1 MTKYTSY
8 QLITCVLWWL
18 HYQFSTIFMNPKL
31 FSVTYVQSMVFHPVF
46 PRYNI
51 ISSYLF
57 MCFPSSLFPQVFQS
71 KTLYTFLIYSIH
83 VLCYTDLL
91 HSCFML
97 HWSHHSWLW
106 YCILWSSLFCK
117 FLCCCF
123 HLCSSL
129 PQHLLIH
136 WHTISSFHTSALSP
150 FLVWIFWHR
159 WIEKILWLIC
169 IALKDN

>member
-1 MTKYTSY
+1 MTKYISY
-8 QLITCVLWWL
+8 QLITCVLCWL
-18 HYQFSTIFMNPKL
+18 HYQFSTTFTNPKL
-31 FSVTYVQSMVFHPVF
+31 FSVTFVQSVVLHPVF

-71 KTLYTFLIYSIH
+71 KTLYAFFLYSIH
-83 VLCYTDLL
+83 VL
-91 HSCFML
+91 L

-106 YCILWSSLFCK
+106 YYILWSSLFCK

-129 PQHLLIH
+129 PQHLFIH
-136 WHTISSFHTSALSP
+136 WHTVSSFHTSALGL
-150 FLVWIFWHR
+150 FLVWSFWHR
-159 WIEKILWLIC
+159 WIEKIVWL
-169 IALKDN
+169 